1 MFSNPRDTE
10 VSQCKIL
17 PVDAVVWIRIECI
30 SEQRRGLV
38 PEIYYVQQ
46 GRMGSDG
53 LPEYRLR
60 AVDGQPMY
68 GRLRLSPED
77 DWDGKYK
84 GYKLQKCDRE
94 TG

>member
-17 PVDAVVWIRIECI
+17 SVDAVVWIRIECI
-30 SEQRRGLV
+30 SEERRELV
-38 PEIYYVQQ
+38 PEIYYVQE
-46 GRMGSDG
+46 GRMRSYG

-60 AVDGQPMY
+60 AADGQPVY
-68 GRLRLSPED
+68 ARLRLRPED
-77 DWDGKYK
+77 DRDCKYK
-84 GYKLQKCDRE
+84 GYRLQECDRE

>member
-17 PVDAVVWIRIECI
+17 PVDAVVRIRIECI
-30 SEQRRGLV
+30 SEERRGLV
-38 PEIYYVQQ
+38 PEVYYVQQ
-46 GRMGSDG
+46 GRMDSDG
-53 LPEYRLR
+53 LPDYRLR
-60 AVDGQPMY
+60 AVDGQPVY
-68 GRLRLSPED
+68 ARLRLSPED
-77 DWDGKYK
+77 DRDGKYK